1 MIIRHGIDASRR
13 LNTLNNSPASL
24 GRHEGARLCTVPG
37 RPVSSQ
43 FPNERPLSV
52 NSRSESVRIFTF
64 GKMISFASRAACGQK
79 RIAQRLARRSCV
91 HVVLNKTDW
100 ELKWKAIK
108 NRTNSSRHGFAL
120 WPHFHNF
127 RSFCVYPPRGIEG
140 YDFRCRAIH
149 WIVCVALCYCSR
161 SQKCEKLGPS
171 YIADNRYPYA
181 VWISDR
187 HNHWRR
193 PYCELIE
200 CMDDGTILIYITD

>member
-24 GRHEGARLCTVPG
+24 GRHEGASLCTVPG

-108 NRTNSSRHGFAL
+108 KQNEFIEAWVCSMASLPQFSFFLRLSSQR
-120 WPHFHNF
+120 N
-127 RSFCVYPPRGIEG
+127 
-140 YDFRCRAIH
+140 
-149 WIVCVALCYCSR
+149 
-161 SQKCEKLGPS
+161 
-171 YIADNRYPYA
+171 
-181 VWISDR
+181 
-187 HNHWRR
+187 
-193 PYCELIE
+193 
-200 CMDDGTILIYITD
+200 